1 MAEIG
6 AAVGRGLPV
15 RATVVGMC
23 FAAIFVCYI
32 DRVNISVAIIPM
44 ARDLGWSPST
54 QGLVLSSFYVGYL
67 LMQIGGGRLADHFGG
82 KLVLGLGVLCWSL
95 FTILTPPA
103 AFLGFSAL
111 LLARVGMGLGEAV
124 TFPSVYNMIARWVP
138 PTEKARAV
146 GLATSGIPV
155 GTVFALLVT
164 PIIVQA
170 LGWEWAFY
178 LFGAVGVLWFVAW
191 QRLVTARPEEHDRI
205 GAAELALLKEQPLPD
220 GAEASTPLV
229 HFLGNRATWAIIAA
243 HFASNWTLY
252 VVLSWL
258 PKYVNEG
265 LGVSFAAVGVVS
277 MLPHVASLLF
287 YNVWG
292 TVADRMIAAGHSVTF
307 VRKLMQSISAGG
319 LAVCLLL
326 IDFASGIWMA
336 MGLLVMAKV
345 LGAAAIG
352 GYAVNHMDIG
362 PRHAGTL
369 MGISNTA
376 GTLPGI
382 IGVYVTG
389 LILELTGSWALVFQ
403 VTAGVALVGLGI
415 YLLLASG
422 EKQFD

>member
-1 MAEIG
+1 MAEIH
-6 AAVGRGLPV
+6 APERAGLPV
-15 RATVVGMC
+15 RATVVAMC
-23 FAAIFVCYI
+23 FAAVFVCYI
-32 DRVNISVAIIPM
+32 DRVNISIAIIPM
-44 ARDLGWSPST
+44 ARDLGWSPAT

-67 LMQIGGGRLADHFGG
+67 LMQIGGGRLADRFGG
-82 KLVLGLGVLCWSL
+82 KLVLGLGVLLWSL
-95 FTILTPPA
+95 FTIVTPPA
-103 AFLGFSAL
+103 AFLGFGAL
-111 LLARVGMGLGEAV
+111 LLARIGMGLGEAV
-124 TFPSVYNMIARWVP
+124 TFPSIYNMIARWIP
-138 PTEKARAV
+138 PAEKARAV
-146 GLATSGIPV
+146 GFATTGIPV
-155 GTVFALLVT
+155 GTVFALIVT
-164 PIIVQA
+164 PVIVQS
-170 LGWEWAFY
+170 LGWAWAFY
-178 LFGAVGVLWFVAW
+178 LFGAVGVLWYAAW
-191 QRLVTARPEEHDRI
+191 RRLVTARPEEHPRI
-205 GAAELALLKEQPLPD
+205 GAGELALLQDPHAPEDSAGTPPL
-220 GAEASTPLV
+220 L
-229 HFLGNRATWAIIAA
+229 HFLRNRAMWAIIAA
-243 HFASNWTLY
+243 HFCGNWTLY

-292 TVADRMIAAGHSVTF
+292 ATADRMIAVGFSVTF
-307 VRKLMQSISAGG
+307 VRKLMQTIAFGG

-326 IDFASGIWMA
+326 IELAEGIWVAMA
-336 MGLLVMAKV
+336 LLVMAKV

-382 IGVYVTG
+382 VGVYVTG

-403 VTAGVALVGLGI
+403 VTAGVALVGMVV
-415 YLLLASG
+415 YLLFASG

>member
-1 MAEIG
+1 MTEVG
-6 AAVGRGLPV
+6 AAVRRGLPV

-67 LMQIGGGRLADHFGG
+67 LMQIGGGRLADRFGG
-82 KLVLGLGVLCWSL
+82 KRILGLGVLCWSL
-95 FTILTPPA
+95 FTIVTPPA

-124 TFPSVYNMIARWVP
+124 TFPSVYNLIARWVP

-164 PIIVQA
+164 PIIVQR

-178 LFGAVGVLWFVAW
+178 LFGAVGVLWFTAW
-191 QRLVTARPEEHDRI
+191 QRLVTARPEEHD
-205 GAAELALLKEQPLPD
+205 GVGPDELALLQDQSVPEGAQASPPL
-220 GAEASTPLV
+220 L
-229 HFLGNRATWAIIAA
+229 HFLRNRATWAIIAA

-265 LGVSFAAVGVVS
+265 LGVRFAAVGVVS

-292 TVADRMIAAGHSVTF
+292 TVADRMIAGGRSVTS
-307 VRKLMQSISAGG
+307 VRKLMQSVSAGG

-336 MGLLVMAKV
+336 MGLLVLAKV

-389 LILELTGSWALVFQ
+389 LILELTGSWTLVFQ
-403 VTAGVALVGLGI
+403 VTAGVALAGLAI
-415 YLLLASG
+415 YLLLGSG